1 MAKKDALISIRE
13 DYQRHEVE
21 RVEFHW
27 TTGGKAGIGNKE
39 ACTAIMNATLDEL
52 QRQID
57 ECDGIKRE
65 TPITISQECYD
76 NIMKAF
82 SLLMEEAQYVVN
94 GEAMTDCDRTYCQEG
109 LQYSE
114 AALKELN
121 KYKKQ

>member
-1 MAKKDALISIRE
+1 MLTLIPTFM
-13 DYQRHEVE
+13 D
-21 RVEFHW
+21 
-27 TTGGKAGIGNKE
+27 GN
-39 ACTAIMNATLDEL
+39 A
-52 QRQID
+52 QQ
-57 ECDGIKRE
+57 
-65 TPITISQECYD
+65 ITISQECYD

-94 GEAMTDCDRTYCQEG
+94 CEAMTDCDRTYCQEG